1 VRVVAE
7 DGEQLGVMP
16 THLALEAA
24 RNRALDLVEVAPS
37 AKPPVCKI
45 MDFGKFRYV
54 QKKRQQEAK
63 KNQTIVLIKEIK
75 FRPKIEDHDFGF
87 KVNHILRFLNEG
99 NKVKVTVMFR
109 GREIA
114 HKDLGREILV
124 RVAKD
129 TSEVSQVE
137 SATKVEGRNM
147 VMVLA
152 PKKSKS

>member
-1 VRVVAE
+1 
-7 DGEQLGVMP
+7 MP

-24 RNRALDLVEVAPS
+24 RNRALDLVEVAPN

-63 KNQTIVLIKEIK
+63 KNQTVVLIKEIK
-75 FRPKIEDHDFGF
+75 FRPKIEEHDFDF
-87 KVNHILRFLNEG
+87 KVNHIIRFLNEG
-99 NKVKVTVMFR
+99 NKVKVTIMFR

-114 HKDLGREILV
+114 HKDLGKDILD
-124 RVAKD
+124 RVAVAVN
-129 TSEVSQVE
+129 EVGLVE
-137 SATKVEGRNM
+137 SDTKVEGRNM

-152 PKKSKS
+152 PRKQKST